1 MGLLDAM
8 DSPDMAM
15 AMGLLG
21 SGGYSRMPIST
32 GQGLAAGYGAYQDA
46 KKQQQAQQ
54 QSREMFD
61 IQKQQHQLML
71 TKEQRAQT
79 EQDTA
84 KAKLQQYYSSLP
96 EGHPQKA
103 MLEQADKMGVP
114 PTDVWK
120 KLNPEAKFESSFD
133 AQGREVKGWVTPN
146 SFNQVGGAK
155 AMPLHFANTGGAI
168 QGLDPMTGLPVGQG
182 IATQPSPDARLSAGT
197 AMRGQN
203 MTDSRA
209 RDLLAQGGKA
219 PSGYRFTPTGDMEY
233 VPGGPADMKAQAL
246 AGNKAAGSADVG
258 QAIATLRNAYDRLES
273 GGGIT
278 NTQNNPL
285 QNMGAAL
292 SSSGVGQAFGKMV
305 GSENQSARND
315 VAMTRPALLAALM
328 KATGMSSKQMD
339 SNAELKLW
347 MTTATDPS
355 LDVGANRRAL
365 DNIERKYLGANAA
378 VPQAPMAAAPSR
390 APMKGQ
396 IVDGFKFNGGDP
408 SSPASWVK
416 Q

>member
-21 SGGYSRMPIST
+21 AGGYSRMPVST
-32 GQGLAAGYGAYQDA
+32 GQGIAQGYGAYQQA
-46 KKQQQAQQ
+46 KQQQQAQQ
-54 QSREMFD
+54 QSKEMFD
-61 IQKQQHQLML
+61 IQKQQHQMQLAQA
-71 TKEQRAQT
+71 QRAQA
-79 EQDTA
+79 EQAAA
-84 KAKLQQYYSSLP
+84 KANLQSYVSSMP
-96 EGHPQKA
+96 DGPQKQQIV
-103 MLEQADKMGVP
+103 QAVNMGVP
-114 PTDVWK
+114 MTEVWK
-120 KLNPEAKFESSFD
+120 KLNPDAKFESSFD

-146 SFNQVGGAK
+146 SFSQVGGAK

-182 IATQPSPDARLSAGT
+182 VATQASPDARLSAGT

-219 PSGYRFTPTGDMEY
+219 PAGYRFTPTGDMEAI
-233 VPGGPADMKAQAL
+233 PGGPADMKAQAL
-246 AGNKAAGSADVG
+246 AVNKAAGAADVG
-258 QAIATLRNAYDRLES
+258 QAVAILRNAYDRLES

-292 SSSGVGQAFGKMV
+292 SSSGVGQAFGKAV

-328 KATGMSSKQMD
+328 KATGMSAKQMD

-347 MTTATDPS
+347 MATATDPT

-365 DNIERKYLGANAA
+365 DNIERKYLGAGA
-378 VPQAPMAAAPSR
+378 VSAAPQQNDLQSAAMAELAR
-390 APMKGQ
+390 RR
-396 IVDGFKFNGGDP
+396 GGR
-408 SSPASWVK
+408 
-416 Q
+416 